1 MYYQKIVLNLL
12 LNNSKIFVVM
22 KMRIKLLIAG
32 SRGYTDYGEA
42 CRYINKC
49 LESVSDSDIIVIS
62 GGARGADILG
72 ERYAAENGY
81 KIEKHLPDWK
91 RYGRSAGIIRNREMV
106 IEADLVICF
115 WDGESRG
122 TRSTIEFSKR
132 LGKKLRV
139 IKV

>member
-1 MYYQKIVLNLL
+1 
-12 LNNSKIFVVM
+12 
-22 KMRIKLLIAG
+22 MRVLIAG
-32 SRGYTDYGEA
+32 SRGYTDYNEA
-42 CRYINKC
+42 CRYIN
-49 LESVSDSDIIVIS
+49 ESLKSSAESEITVIS
-62 GGARGADILG
+62 GGARGADMLG

-106 IEADLVICF
+106 TEADLVICF

-132 LGKKLRV
+132 LGKELRV
-139 IKV
+139 INVRR

>member
-1 MYYQKIVLNLL
+1 
-12 LNNSKIFVVM
+12 
-22 KMRIKLLIAG
+22 MRVLIAG

-42 CRYINKC
+42 CRHINKC
-49 LESVSDSDIIVIS
+49 LESVSDSDIIIIS
-62 GGARGADILG
+62 GGAYGADKLG

-91 RYGRSAGIIRNREMV
+91 RYGRSAGIIRNREMM

-122 TRSTIEFSKR
+122 RRSMVEFSKR

-139 IKV
+139 IKVHR